1 MKFCGLTRP
10 EDIAAVNRI
19 RPDYAGFVFA
29 PKSRRCVTP
38 EAAAALRAR
47 LDPAIVAVGVF
58 VHAAPEQVACLVR
71 EGVIEAVQLHG
82 NEDED
87 YIARLRKLTSAPIL
101 RAFRIDAP
109 VALNQARTSSA
120 DAVMLDAGAGDGRV
134 LDWPWLEDFDRPY
147 FLAGGLRPE
156 NVAEALARLQPWAV
170 DVSSGIET
178 DGFKDERK
186 MAAFAAA
193 VRNAQTK
200 NDREKQA

>member
-82 NEDED
+82 TEDED

-134 LDWPWLEDFDRPY
+134 FDWTWLEDFDRPY

-170 DVSSGIET
+170 DVSSAIET